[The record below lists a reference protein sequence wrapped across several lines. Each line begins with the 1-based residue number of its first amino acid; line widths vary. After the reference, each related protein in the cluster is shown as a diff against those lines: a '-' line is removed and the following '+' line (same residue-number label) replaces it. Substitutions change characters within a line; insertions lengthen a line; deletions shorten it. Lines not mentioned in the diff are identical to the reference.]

1 MSDPSTTDDAQ
12 QAQTPEQLREYAKR
26 REAAAEEARAEAD
39 ALREKNRSLA
49 LQVAGVDV
57 ESPVGKLFVK
67 ANPELTEV
75 DDIKAAWAEVAPQ
88 GTAAP
93 AAETTPVDDGP
104 TPEERAAA
112 AARGALSTG
121 GTPPGEEPTGP
132 VWPNALEGFR
142 QDRAKGVRVEAAQR
156 NALQSVMDAAVAGD
170 PSAIFDEQAWK
181 AQFQR

>member
-1 MSDPSTTDDAQ
+1 MSDPTSTTPDES
-12 QAQTPEQLREYAKR
+12 QAPAQLREFAERQKADA
-26 REAAAEEARAEAD
+26 EAARTEAE

-93 AAETTPVDDGP
+93 AVETTPVDDGP

-142 QDRAKGVRVEAAQR
+142 EDRAKGVRVEAAQR
-156 NALQSVMDAAVAGD
+156 NALQGVVNAAVAGD
-170 PSAIFDEQAWK
+170 PSAVFDEQAWK